1 MADNYQQILSDIE
14 DRQQFQKIDRIVQF
28 PFSQLVSQAFNM
40 PSSGYAIAM
49 LKLFDRLLKRK
60 QKKRLQG
67 RRLGRRKMLDVFE
80 RWRQGPV
87 WRR

>member
-40 PSSGYAIAM
+40 PSSGYAM

>member
-28 PFSQLVSQAFNM
+28 PFSQLVSQAFSM
-40 PSSGYAIAM
+40 PSSGYAM